1 MTKRILSLLLA
12 LCMALTLVPAA
23 SAEGENGQLYYTYG
37 ADAVVDDLKS
47 EAILTRIDSGSSY
60 CNFYYLNAEGSP
72 VEVTSDLTFEPD
84 DPANQDAVKLDYV
97 QNSELDGGQ
106 WILWYH
112 GVCSGA
118 LVYTAG
124 DGTCYRLA
132 IAVTIPEQGFAT
144 EPELTEETYLRG
156 GSDGGFTV
164 GTPFYYVFPEGTV
177 VEAVDATATA
187 NGASF
192 AAAAEI
198 LDGKA
203 NVCQITIGALDT
215 DAQGVDLRVTFRLS
229 DGSSNERCIYLRDLT
244 PAFGFR
250 YAYGDGNFSEALFKA
265 MPQDFGQGSR
275 VAFFYGTQKL
285 DVTDVKYIANEGY
298 ATSTVTASMEDDWW
312 VLFLEGFGSGRLI
325 CTTANG
331 ETYELPV
338 EFLLPNHGFATE
350 PELTEETYLRSGSGE
365 GFTIGMPFYYV
376 FPEGTEIETADP
388 RIDESIAA
396 VTADIL
402 DRKNVCRIT
411 VAEFDDT
418 HTGLN
423 LNINFT
429 LSDGTTP
436 YAHIFL
442 LNFSP
447 FFGFRSY
454 YEYSGEYSDHLS
466 NNFRMECGGCIQVGF
481 FYESRNTSDPSPLD
495 VTEVTYTPID
505 GPADAITAVK
515 CDGYWELSFDRVGSG
530 TLTCVTAGGQSYQMT
545 VSSTMP
551 TSGFFSEQVFAESTL
566 LTQFE
571 FIESAQA
578 PLWLMAENG
587 FTKAEA
593 DRLNWAYVDGQG
605 RYNTDTATYIK
616 TEAVQRE
623 DSSSDDPR
631 YDIKVTV
638 LKVRGRSMTLR
649 ADTGNYHSTI
659 RLVDNNKVMIPLATP
674 EELTWN
680 HERPGTMGF
689 KAVSPFQDRARWKIY
704 KDGNDS
710 EPVMSIT
717 HRWNSQSMGEY
728 KYSDHFAQGYWY
740 DDGRATADHNMESG
754 TYYFTVQA
762 LGDGETYL
770 NSEIAES
777 EKWTYVKPD
786 TALAVPTN
794 LRWDGRV
801 AKWDNPNSADGS
813 YAYCVEFYY
822 KVEEYGG
829 INYRNAGG
837 IESRFGAEPEMELE
851 NWALEEH
858 GSGEYYFRVRVLSED
873 ITKVCNS
880 PWSELSPVKSIT
892 DVVGKANTA
901 LDAALG
907 KYQTGELTEDK
918 KTALKNEVA
927 AAQDENKSLETAMA
941 ADQGQENGTIAKIKA
956 LEELVGG
963 AAKVA
968 VAKDAPKGLNAED
981 VSIVGASLNTTVKE
995 TVTLNIGSATS
1006 DTPIRNE
1013 QYHNTI
1019 RFSMKLDGV
1028 AEKDDG
1034 HQELDVPVQIT
1045 LPVPEGI
1052 NPDFLVL
1059 LHHRQDGTWE
1069 QIMMPRL
1076 IWNESN
1082 RQWYVSFIVTSFS
1095 DFAMAEQRELGLKNV
1110 NQAAGKATVVI
1121 DQKTAQVVVAV
1132 YSAQGQMLGSTVH
1145 TPTADEATSGLVWLD
1160 LPTKESASTIRA
1172 FLLDKNGKPQ
1182 CERNTLPLL

>member
-23 SAEGENGQLYYTYG
+23 SAGEENGQLYYTYG
-37 ADAVVDDLKS
+37 ADTVVDDLKS

-60 CNFYYLNAEGSP
+60 CNFYYLNADGSP

-156 GSDGGFTV
+156 ESDGGFTV

-187 NGASF
+187 NVASF

-298 ATSTVTASMEDDWW
+298 ATSTVTASMEDNWW

-442 LNFSP
+442 LNYSP

-505 GPADAITAVK
+505 GLADAITAVK

-530 TLTCVTAGGQSYQMT
+530 TLTCVTAGGKSYQMT

-551 TSGFFSEQVFAESTL
+551 TSGFFSEQIFAESTL

-649 ADTGNYHSTI
+649 ADTGNYYSTI

-674 EELTWN
+674 EELTWST
-680 HERPGTMGF
+680 ESPGTMRF
-689 KAVSPFQDRARWKIY
+689 KVVSPFQNQARWHIY
-704 KDGNDS
+704 RVGETK
-710 EPVMSIT
+710 VQMSVT
-717 HRWNSQSMGEY
+717 YNYNSLRQDEY
-728 KYSDHFAQGYWY
+728 RYCDHFAMGYWY
-740 DDGRATADHNMESG
+740 DDDARATADWNMDSG
-754 TYYFTVQA
+754 DYYFTVQA
-762 LGDGETYL
+762 LGDGEGYE
-770 NSEIAES
+770 NSETAASAAWHYE
-777 EKWTYVKPD
+777 KPD
-786 TALAVPTN
+786 RTLAVPTN
-794 LRWDGRV
+794 LRWEGRS
-801 AKWDNPNSADGS
+801 AKWDSANPDTGS
-813 YAYCVEFYY
+813 GRYNVTFYY
-822 KVEEYGG
+822 KNTLPSGAVRYNDVGG
-829 INYRNAGG
+829 ISSYGN
-837 IESRFGAEPEMELE
+837 ELD
-851 NWALEEH
+851 LED
-858 GSGEYYFRVRVLSED
+858 GVLQQNGDGEYYFRVRELSSD
-873 ITKVCNS
+873 ITVICNS
-880 PWSELSPVKSIT
+880 PWSELSPVKNIT
-892 DVVGKANTA
+892 DDTAAANAA
-901 LDAALG
+901 LDATLN
-907 KYQTGELTEDK
+907 KYQTDELTEDE

-927 AAQDENKSLETAMA
+927 AAQDEDKSLETAMA

-963 AAKVA
+963 AAEVRVDSA
-968 VAKDAPKGLNAED
+968 SAPKELQEESAI
-981 VSIVGASLNTTVKE
+981 SIVGANLNTREGE
-995 TVTLNIGSATS
+995 TATLNIGGATTE
-1006 DTPIRNE
+1006 TPISKE
-1013 QYHNTI
+1013 QYQNTI
-1019 RFSMKLDGV
+1019 QFSMKLGGV
-1028 AEKDDG
+1028 AENENG

-1045 LPVPEGI
+1045 LPVPASI
-1052 NPDFLVL
+1052 NPSFLVL

-1069 QIMMPRL
+1069 EIMLPRVFEKDGQL
-1076 IWNESN
+1076 
-1082 RQWYVSFIVTSFS
+1082 YVSFVITSFS
-1095 DFAMAEQRELGLKNV
+1095 DFAMAEQRELGLREV
-1110 NQAAGKATVVI
+1110 NQAAGRASVVI
-1121 DQKTAQVVVAV
+1121 DQNTAQVVVAV

-1172 FLLDKNGKPQ
+1172 FLLDKDGKPQ
-1182 CERNTLPLL
+1182 CEINTLPLL